1 MRQPAMYFPN
11 GGSTLCGVSK
21 PGSIVWSRIFVE
33 ENQLKMDIGRG
44 HVVQMEPQETE
55 RRWQATTSQWPIMH
69 AVTHGVTRDQMM
81 AKHKS
86 NHIQVYYCESADS
99 ADWSMAVKAS
109 MALSLGMV
117 VNFCGVS
124 PA

>member
-1 MRQPAMYFPN
+1 
-11 GGSTLCGVSK
+11 
-21 PGSIVWSRIFVE
+21 
-33 ENQLKMDIGRG
+33 MDIGRG
-44 HVVQMEPQETE
+44 HVAEMEPEETE
-55 RRWQATTSQWPIMH
+55 RRWQATTPQWPIMH

-86 NHIQVYYCESADS
+86 NHVQVYYCDSTDS

-109 MALSLGMV
+109 MAVSLGMV